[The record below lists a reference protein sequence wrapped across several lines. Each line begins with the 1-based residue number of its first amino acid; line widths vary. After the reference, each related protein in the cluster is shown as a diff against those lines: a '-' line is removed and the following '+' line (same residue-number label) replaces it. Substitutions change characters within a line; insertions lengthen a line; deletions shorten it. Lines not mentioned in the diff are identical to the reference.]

1 MTTQEAFDKVL
12 TEIRGR
18 GYKAAMS
25 PDGMSCVNVD
35 MDGMRCAVAL
45 LAANVDNLT
54 PPDDEVMKETEC
66 SQTFIHAL
74 RRAHDFCLGKKKS
87 PWHWEC
93 GMRDIA
99 KQESLVYTPPTEPL

>member
-25 PDGMSCVNVD
+25 PDGLGCVNVD

-45 LAANVDNLT
+45 LASSVDNLT
-54 PPDDEVMKETEC
+54 LPDYEVMKETGC
-66 SQTFIHAL
+66 SQTLIHAL
-74 RRAHDFCLGKKKS
+74 RGAHDFSLGKQKS
-87 PWHWEC
+87 PWAWEC
-93 GMRDIA
+93 QMRDIA
-99 KQESLVYTPPTEPL
+99 KKEDLVYTPPMEPL